1 MRGHPSLRSLA
12 PPLPNRPTALG
23 SVGGPKSWA
32 VKKRGRCHWQRPLA
46 VPSVVTPHALRHGA
60 LCACSRAFS
69 ASPYLMRLKK
79 ASIPRY
85 CATSPSSSQSPLPSG
100 RPCLGIPTSA
110 PLLLLSPTDP
120 LRWARLGTPGAGRL
134 KKRGRCHWQR
144 PLAVPSVV
152 TPHALRH
159 GALCACSR
167 AFSASPYLM
176 RLKKAS
182 IPRYCATSPSSSQSP
197 LPSGRPCLGIPTS
210 APLLLLSPTDPL
222 RWARLG
228 TPGAGRLKKRGRCH
242 WQRPLA
248 VPSVVT
254 PHALRHGALLTAPQ
268 KTPLACGQTAFLSAR
283 LTVRL
288 LPGVQRFA
296 LLEVEESVH
305 TQVLR
310 HVALVV
316 AKSAPVGTPLPGHP
330 SLRSLAPPLPNRPT
344 TLGSVGDP
352 RSWAT
357 QKAGPLPMAAAP
369 CGSFVYLRLKKA
381 SIPRYCATS
390 PSSSSMRSS

>member
-32 VKKRGRCHWQRPLA
+32 V
-46 VPSVVTPHALRHGA
+46 
-60 LCACSRAFS
+60 
-69 ASPYLMRLKK
+69 
-79 ASIPRY
+79 
-85 CATSPSSSQSPLPSG
+85 
-100 RPCLGIPTSA
+100 
-110 PLLLLSPTDP
+110 
-120 LRWARLGTPGAGRL
+120 

-316 AKSAPVGTPLPGHP
+316 AKSAPVGTPMPGHP
-330 SLRSLAPPLPNRPT
+330 DLRSLAPPLPNRPT
-344 TLGSVGDP
+344 ALGSVGDP